1 MKVYIGS
8 DHAGFE
14 LKGKLISF
22 LNSLGHEVI
31 DKRAYEFNE
40 GDDYPDFIKEVA
52 YDVAEENG
60 QSKGV
65 IIGGSGQGEAMA
77 ANRIFGVRAAVLY
90 RYDEKI
96 ITLSREHNDANI
108 LSLGARFLSE
118 DEAKKA
124 VSLWLETPFSGEE
137 RHVRRIAKLDN

>member
-1 MKVYIGS
+1 MML
-8 DHAGFE
+8 
-14 LKGKLISF
+14 LKKTGKA
-22 LNSLGHEVI
+22 
-31 DKRAYEFNE
+31 R
-40 GDDYPDFIKEVA
+40 GDNRRFR
-52 YDVAEENG
+52 
-60 QSKGV
+60 
-65 IIGGSGQGEAMA
+65 GQGEAMA
-77 ANRIFGVRAAVLY
+77 ANRIFGVRAAISY

-96 ITLSREHNDANI
+96 ITPRVSIAFDANI

>member
-65 IIGGSGQGEAMA
+65 IIGGSGAGRGHGCKQ
-77 ANRIFGVRAAVLY
+77 NFRRARRSA
-90 RYDEKI
+90 
-96 ITLSREHNDANI
+96 
-108 LSLGARFLSE
+108 LSL
-118 DEAKKA
+118 
-124 VSLWLETPFSGEE
+124 
-137 RHVRRIAKLDN
+137 RRENNYTLA